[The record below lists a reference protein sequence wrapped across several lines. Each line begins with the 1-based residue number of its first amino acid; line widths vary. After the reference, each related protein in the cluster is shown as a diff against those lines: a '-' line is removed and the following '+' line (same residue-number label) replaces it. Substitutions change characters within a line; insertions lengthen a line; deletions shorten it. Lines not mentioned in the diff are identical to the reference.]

1 MTTLPSITQI
11 APFAPLSREQRDRL
25 KEMREAAT
33 ATAPGKFSILSRA
46 APTDEERVWLEPY
59 RASLHQMLRPADPS
73 AVHDRLHVFLAGFSQ
88 LRSLDAES
96 AAMMLENFVEAV
108 EGLPLEV
115 VARTCRAWNQKKIKG
130 VDYRYP
136 PGPPEFRGAAD
147 EIMATLRVERRDVE
161 VVLRALPAP
170 ERPPAPTDEE
180 RDACAARAAELVKG
194 IADAGA
200 KLDAELSDASANAA
214 RIEQAAY
221 VRRFQAAEAERKE
234 RIAALKR
241 TTSTTTADVENT
253 ADLRICAQPS
263 A

>member
-1 MTTLPSITQI
+1 MNTLPSITQI

-33 ATAPGKFSILSRA
+33 ATAPGKFSISSRA
-46 APTDEERVWLEPY
+46 APTAEERAWLEPY
-59 RASLHQMLRPADPS
+59 RASLHQMLRPGDPS
-73 AVHDRLHVFLAGFSQ
+73 ALHDRLHVFLAGFSQ
-88 LRSLDAES
+88 LRSLDAEG

-147 EIMATLRVERRDVE
+147 EIMAALRVERRDVE

-170 ERPPAPTDEE
+170 ARPPAPTDEE
-180 RDACAARAAELVKG
+180 REACAARAAELVKV

-200 KLDAELSDASANAA
+200 KLDAELSEASTNAA
-214 RIEQAAY
+214 RLEQEAF
-221 VRRFQAAEAERKE
+221 VRRFQAAEAERKA
-234 RIAALKR
+234 RIALIRDGAVSSL
-241 TTSTTTADVENT
+241 SSG
-253 ADLRICAQPS
+253 ADLSP
-263 A
+263 